1 MHSGVVVVSVGAV
14 HLSCGTGCQ
23 YQWRRMVPSTCP
35 TGLDGVPDRSTSGFL
50 AGRVGERTES
60 KKKYIIKPV
69 NIRSLFYKHSRISRS
84 WIKRSVESQ
93 KGMIKKDARH
103 HIYPMG
109 PPKPTF
115 Y

>member
-14 HLSCGTGCQ
+14 LLSCLTGCQ

-60 KKKYIIKPV
+60 KTSGIYLSCKYQKTKYVQEVIL
-69 NIRSLFYKHSRISRS
+69 LFTR
-84 WIKRSVESQ
+84 W
-93 KGMIKKDARH
+93 
-103 HIYPMG
+103 
-109 PPKPTF
+109 
-115 Y
+115 